1 MRRFP
6 RRVVLG
12 VTVLAVLAVAVA
24 VAVLISTGG
33 SKVDYAQFKQCP
45 LGNPATKL
53 CLFTQTE
60 GGEFVAGSKA
70 VPISRTITLQGGV
83 HIVESK
89 EREIVKDE
97 FIAAKDGET
106 VSKAPQPVPG
116 GLEGVVDPKRLAP
129 ALRVLYKELIDRGIT
144 EVTATIEL
152 AAPASSIGIDVQDLI
167 EAEGTALALPVKVKL
182 SNGFLGASC
191 YIGSNADPI
200 SLRLT
205 TGRVDPPK
213 PNKPIKGKVGK
224 AKLEDD
230 YNLTVIK
237 GSSLVNNAFAAPA
250 ARGCVKTGDPAID
263 PAIDAKL
270 GLPAGPGHN
279 TVILDGTL
287 QDANAPA
294 VKASR

>member
-6 RRVVLG
+6 RRLVLG
-12 VTVLAVLAVAVA
+12 VTALAVLAVAVA
-24 VAVLISTGG
+24 VLVLTGG
-33 SKVDYAQFKQCP
+33 SKVDYGQFKQCP

-53 CLFTQTE
+53 CLFTQTK
-60 GGEFVAGSKA
+60 GGELVAGSKT
-70 VPISRTITLQGGV
+70 VPISTTITLQGGV

-89 EREIVKDE
+89 EKEIVKDE

-106 VSKAPQPVPG
+106 VSKTPQPVPG
-116 GLEGVVDPKRLAP
+116 GLEGVVDPKRLTP
-129 ALRVLYKELIDRGIT
+129 ALRALYKELIDRGIT

-182 SNGFLGASC
+182 SNGFLGESC

-205 TGRVDPPK
+205 TGRVDSPK
-213 PNKPIKGKVGK
+213 PNKQIKGKVGK
-224 AKLEDD
+224 AKLKDD

-237 GSSLVNNAFAAPA
+237 GSSLVDNTFAAPA
-250 ARGCVKTGDPAID
+250 ATGCGKTGAPAID
-263 PAIDAKL
+263 RAIDAKL

-279 TVILDGTL
+279 TAILDGTL

-294 VKASR
+294 VRASG

>member
-6 RRVVLG
+6 RRLVLG
-12 VTVLAVLAVAVA
+12 VTALAVLAVAVA
-24 VAVLISTGG
+24 VLVLTGG
-33 SKVDYAQFKQCP
+33 SKVDYGQFKQCP

-53 CLFTQTE
+53 CLFTQTK
-60 GGEFVAGSKA
+60 GGELVAGSKT

-89 EREIVKDE
+89 EKEIVKDE

-106 VSKAPQPVPG
+106 VSKTPQPVPG
-116 GLEGVVDPKRLAP
+116 GLEGVVDPKRLTP
-129 ALRVLYKELIDRGIT
+129 ALRALYKELIDRGIT

-182 SNGFLGASC
+182 SNGFLGESC

-205 TGRVDPPK
+205 TGRVDSPK
-213 PNKPIKGKVGK
+213 PNKQIKGKVGK
-224 AKLEDD
+224 AKLKDD

-237 GSSLVNNAFAAPA
+237 GSSLVDNTFAAPA
-250 ARGCVKTGDPAID
+250 ATGCGKTGAPAID
-263 PAIDAKL
+263 RAIDAKL

-279 TVILDGTL
+279 TAILDGTL

-294 VKASR
+294 VRASG

>member
-6 RRVVLG
+6 RRLVLG
-12 VTVLAVLAVAVA
+12 VTALAVLAVAVA
-24 VAVLISTGG
+24 VLVLTGG
-33 SKVDYAQFKQCP
+33 SKVDYGQFKQCP

-53 CLFTQTE
+53 CLFTQTK
-60 GGEFVAGSKA
+60 GGELVAGSKT

-89 EREIVKDE
+89 EKEIVKDE

-106 VSKAPQPVPG
+106 VSKTPQPVPG
-116 GLEGVVDPKRLAP
+116 GLEGVVDPKRLTP
-129 ALRVLYKELIDRGIT
+129 ALRALYKELIDRGIT

-182 SNGFLGASC
+182 SNGFLGESC

-205 TGRVDPPK
+205 TGRVDSPK
-213 PNKPIKGKVGK
+213 PNKQIRGKVGK
-224 AKLEDD
+224 AKLKDD

-237 GSSLVNNAFAAPA
+237 GSSLVDNTFAAPA
-250 ARGCVKTGDPAID
+250 ATGCGKTGAPAID
-263 PAIDAKL
+263 RAIDAKL

-279 TVILDGTL
+279 TAILDGTL

-294 VKASR
+294 VRASG

>member
-1 MRRFP
+1 MRLFP
-6 RRVVLG
+6 RRLVLG
-12 VTVLAVLAVAVA
+12 VTALAVLAVAVA
-24 VAVLISTGG
+24 VLVLTGG
-33 SKVDYAQFKQCP
+33 SKVDYGQFKQCP

-53 CLFTQTE
+53 CLFTQTK
-60 GGEFVAGSKA
+60 GGELVAGSKT
-70 VPISRTITLQGGV
+70 VPISTTITLQGGV

-89 EREIVKDE
+89 EKEIVKDE

-106 VSKAPQPVPG
+106 VSKTPQPVPG
-116 GLEGVVDPKRLAP
+116 GLEGVVDPKRLTP
-129 ALRVLYKELIDRGIT
+129 ALRALYKELIDRGIT

-182 SNGFLGASC
+182 SNGFLGESC

-205 TGRVDPPK
+205 TGRVDSPK
-213 PNKPIKGKVGK
+213 PNKQIKGKVGK
-224 AKLEDD
+224 AKLKDD

-237 GSSLVNNAFAAPA
+237 GSSLVDNTFAAPA
-250 ARGCVKTGDPAID
+250 ATGCGKTGAPAID
-263 PAIDAKL
+263 RAIDAKL

-279 TVILDGTL
+279 TAILDGTL

-294 VKASR
+294 VRASG

>member
-6 RRVVLG
+6 RRLVLG
-12 VTVLAVLAVAVA
+12 VTALAVLAVAVA
-24 VAVLISTGG
+24 VLVLTGG
-33 SKVDYAQFKQCP
+33 SKVDYGQFKQCP

-53 CLFTQTE
+53 CLFTQTK
-60 GGEFVAGSKA
+60 GGELVAGSKT

-89 EREIVKDE
+89 EKEIVKDE

-106 VSKAPQPVPG
+106 VSKTPQPVPG
-116 GLEGVVDPKRLAP
+116 GLEGVVDPKRLTP
-129 ALRVLYKELIDRGIT
+129 ALQELYKELIDRGIT

-182 SNGFLGASC
+182 SNGFLGESC

-205 TGRVDPPK
+205 TGRVDSPK
-213 PNKPIKGKVGK
+213 PNKQIRGKVGK
-224 AKLEDD
+224 AKLKDD

-237 GSSLVNNAFAAPA
+237 GSSLVDNTFAAPA
-250 ARGCVKTGDPAID
+250 ATGCGKTGAPAID
-263 PAIDAKL
+263 RAIDAKL

-279 TVILDGTL
+279 TAILDGTL

-294 VKASR
+294 VRASG